1 VAGQEER
8 SLSSNRG
15 VVHAQASAYDSAPS
29 IRGSQSPL
37 VRDRINKLKHHLDVY
52 NKEIV
57 LQSPKP
63 KPSALKKPIIVK
75 PPAPSLSTMDKLY
88 LTFLYFSKNTKLQP
102 QKNREMKLF
111 SEIKQEDEMLT
122 LQQYL
127 QFCQQV
133 IAKKLSLSK

>member
-1 VAGQEER
+1 MQHEIDA
-8 SLSSNRG
+8 L
-15 VVHAQASAYDSAPS
+15 ASAYDSAPS

-37 VRDRINKLKHHLDVY
+37 VY
-52 NKEIV
+52 
-57 LQSPKP
+57 PKP
-63 KPSALKKPIIVK
+63 KPPALKKPV
-75 PPAPSLSTMDKLY
+75 PSLSTMDKLY

-102 QKNREMKLF
+102 QMKLF

-127 QFCQQV
+127 QFCRQV